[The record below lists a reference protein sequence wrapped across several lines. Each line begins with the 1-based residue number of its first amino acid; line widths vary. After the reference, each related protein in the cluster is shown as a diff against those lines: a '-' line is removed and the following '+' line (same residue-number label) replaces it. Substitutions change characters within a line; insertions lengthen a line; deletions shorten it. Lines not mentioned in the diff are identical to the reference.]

1 MKLILRRK
9 VVLVKAF
16 HMTKKG
22 SYILLI
28 SFAILMLVSISA
40 TYYKYVVMQDF
51 VIINDVPEEESDEME

>member
-1 MKLILRRK
+1 
-9 VVLVKAF
+9 
-16 HMTKKG
+16 MTKKG

-28 SFAILMLVSISA
+28 SFAILKQVSISA